1 MVKRVCVF
9 VLLVATVAC
18 GNNLAAPTLSAP
30 AGLAGNWSGTW
41 QATLANGGA
50 YSEALTMT
58 LTQAGSAVS
67 GTWST
72 SDTNGTVS
80 GTATSSAFSGTFTW
94 NATSTTGTSC
104 TGTLPV
110 SGSAGGSA
118 MSWTSAAVTGNCT
131 NLPTAITMALQSH

>member
-1 MVKRVCVF
+1 MISRACVF
-9 VLLVATVAC
+9 VLLVAAVAC
-18 GNNLAAPTLSAP
+18 GSSPNGPSLSSP

-41 QATLANGGA
+41 QATLVNGGA
-50 YSEALTMT
+50 YSEALAMT

-80 GTATSSAFSGTFTW
+80 GTATYSSFSGTFTW
-94 NATSTTGTSC
+94 NGISTTGSAC

-110 SGSAGGSA
+110 SGSAGGTA

-131 NLPTAITMALQSH
+131 NLPTAITMAVQSH